1 MSRAVTSL
9 LIVIDAQET
18 EHAGLNRIKEMPAD
32 SFHFQIDLY
41 VERRLLATSPAPSST
56 RALLP
61 AETACQADDKDAW
74 LTLLVQPL
82 RDLGYSLD
90 TAVIE
95 FEQLHESIIERAG
108 ALGVGCILKP
118 LRHHGL
124 LRQLSFTPTDWQLV
138 RQCAIPLWLVSHFY
152 RLKGKPMLAAVDI
165 AETEQS
171 HVALNQRV
179 LQQAAA
185 VSALLHGPLHVVS
198 AYSMAPLPVLADPL
212 AVQAVE
218 RLRLDQ
224 MALARQV
231 AFQHQ
236 IDSGRIHCELGS
248 VNRVVNYTS
257 QQIDAGVIVLGS
269 TMRAGVSRSL
279 GGSVAEAVMAET
291 DSDVLIVKSGRES
304 LSITV

>member
-1 MSRAVTSL
+1 MSRVVTSL
-9 LIVIDAQET
+9 LVVIDALET
-18 EHAGLNRIKEMPAD
+18 EHAGLNRVKEMPPD

-41 VERRLLATSPAPSST
+41 VERRLLATSPAPSSG

-74 LTLLVQPL
+74 LALLVQPL

-95 FEQLHESIIERAG
+95 FEELHKSIIERAA
-108 ALGVGCILKP
+108 ALGVDCILKP

-124 LRQLSFTPTDWQLV
+124 LRRLLFTPTDWQLV

-165 AETEQS
+165 AQTDQS

-198 AYSMAPLPVLADPL
+198 AYSLAAPLLADPL
-212 AVQAVE
+212 AVQTME

-236 IDSGRIHCELGS
+236 IDSERVHCELGS
-248 VNRVVNYTS
+248 VDRVINYTS

-269 TMRAGVSRSL
+269 RIHAGVSRLL

-291 DSDVLIVKSGRES
+291 DSDVLIVTSGRES

>member
-1 MSRAVTSL
+1 VSRVVTSL
-9 LIVIDAQET
+9 LVVIDALET
-18 EHAGLNRIKEMPAD
+18 EHAGLNRVKEMPPD

-41 VERRLLATSPAPSST
+41 VERRLLATSPAPSSG

-74 LTLLVQPL
+74 LALLVQPL

-95 FEQLHESIIERAG
+95 FEELHKSIIERAA
-108 ALGVGCILKP
+108 ALGVDCILKP

-124 LRQLSFTPTDWQLV
+124 LRRLLFTPTDWQLV

-165 AETEQS
+165 AQTDQS

-198 AYSMAPLPVLADPL
+198 AYSLAAPLLADPL
-212 AVQAVE
+212 AVQTME

-236 IDSGRIHCELGS
+236 IDSERVHCELGS
-248 VNRVVNYTS
+248 VDRVINYTS

-269 TMRAGVSRSL
+269 TMRAGVSRLL

-291 DSDVLIVKSGRES
+291 DSDVLIVTSGRES

>member
-1 MSRAVTSL
+1 MSRVVTSL
-9 LIVIDAQET
+9 LVVIDAQET
-18 EHAGLNRIKEMPAD
+18 EHAGLNRVKEMPPD

-41 VERRLLATSPAPSST
+41 VERSLLGTSPVPSSG

-74 LTLLVQPL
+74 LALLVQPL

-95 FEQLHESIIERAG
+95 FEELHESIIERAA
-108 ALGVGCILKP
+108 ALGVDCVLKP

-124 LRQLSFTPTDWQLV
+124 LRQLLFTPTDWQLV

-165 AETEQS
+165 AQTDRS

-198 AYSMAPLPVLADPL
+198 AYSLAAPLLADPL
-212 AVQAVE
+212 AVQTME

-236 IDSGRIHCELGS
+236 IDSERVHVELGS
-248 VNRVVNYTS
+248 VDRVINYTS

-269 TMRAGVSRSL
+269 TMRAGVSRLL

-291 DSDVLIVKSGRES
+291 DSDVLIVTSGRES